1 MKLKES
7 KLNWIAGLSNGET
20 LIEGEGVVSR
30 IDGELSPWW
39 KLQEYLKEKNL
50 TINSFYL
57 ASGGRHFNLPSINP
71 KFGGEKPV
79 GYNCF
84 RRVRSDGL
92 VGDTDNDEFYTCA
105 EAIYDGF
112 KIQLYVDENDLN
124 KSWIN
129 IVGDN
134 NATEKEE

>member
-7 KLNWIAGLSNGET
+7 KLRWIAGLSNGET
-20 LIEGEGVVSR
+20 LIEGEGIVSR
-30 IDGELSPWW
+30 IDGEDSPWW
-39 KLQEYLKEKNL
+39 KLQKYLEEKNL

-57 ASGGRHFNLPSINP
+57 ASGGQHFNLPSINP
-71 KFGGEKPV
+71 KFGGEKPL

-124 KSWIN
+124 KSWVNIIN
-129 IVGDN
+129 L
-134 NATEKEE
+134 